1 MTAPAREQSEG
12 LQWRSIF
19 DQFLLGV
26 MRVRRLSRI
35 ASSTAV
41 LLAVAW
47 WAPVSAQN
55 MDVMKILGKAQS
67 ESERRAVEELIN
79 KLQSRGRQS
88 EPPPATAAEPVSTP
102 LEAPSLQAG
111 SPPASQQTSATPSI
125 APPPIA
131 APEPVQDAARTANP
145 VLPAAAPA
153 VTVPAAAETGAARKP
168 ATLQP
173 AAASGPPAESE
184 MPASAGN
191 DGAAKAIG
199 TAVLQAPAIAAREG
213 LPTVD
218 LEIYFEFASA
228 RLSPRAMATL
238 GALGLTLSDPR
249 LADQTFVIAGYTD
262 RKGKPDFNIR
272 LSQMR
277 ADTVRQF
284 LINKFN
290 IDGNRLIAKGYG
302 KTQFK
307 NASNP
312 LADENRRVQVI
323 NWTSQLGH

>member
-1 MTAPAREQSEG
+1 
-12 LQWRSIF
+12 
-19 DQFLLGV
+19 
-26 MRVRRLSRI
+26 VRRLSRI

-79 KLQSRGRQS
+79 KLQSRTHQS
-88 EPPPATAAEPVSTP
+88 EPAPATAAEPVSTP
-102 LEAPSLQAG
+102 PEAPSMPAG
-111 SPPASQQTSATPSI
+111 SPPTSPSATPSI
-125 APPPIA
+125 ALAPTA
-131 APEPVQDAARTANP
+131 APEPVQDAAHAANP
-145 VLPAAAPA
+145 VLPAAEPA
-153 VTVPAAAETGAARKP
+153 VTAPAAAETGAARKP
-168 ATLQP
+168 LTLLP

-191 DGAAKAIG
+191 DGAPNGIG
-199 TAVLQAPAIAAREG
+199 TAVLQAPAVAAREG

-228 RLSPRAMATL
+228 RLSPRAVATL
-238 GALGLTLSDPR
+238 VALGRTLSDPR

-262 RKGKPDFNIR
+262 RKGKPDYNIR

-284 LINKFN
+284 LIDKFN
-290 IDGNRLIAKGYG
+290 IGAKRLIAKGYG

-323 NWTSQLGH
+323 NWTTQLRH